1 MPVWSKHFGH
11 GTPLDRLPAVNKP
24 LMVGESGGTYYARP
38 KQMAE
43 FNGPRAYESYAG
55 RNEALAIDVYDNIVR
70 MALPRL
76 AYFSASETAWFGVE
90 HLNFGYR
97 DFTRLPGKDDGVFF
111 TKPFVE
117 GKPGIQPERLPPYVA
132 ALNPGWD
139 PSLPLYKP
147 LAMFDAQKAA
157 LAKDGPQPSPW
168 SQRTQTPP
176 RPAAPAPTIEKV
188 GFIGDRNGPLARR
201 LVALGVPLAEGAQ
214 AFNIADGVAPTE
226 DTPGTTLVMLSG
238 ANASA
243 LQPFNCSLTDRSATA
258 LVPDAAHPWTAPF
271 TLPDLYFAEDGPD
284 RFIMRH
290 GSPGRPWTAAA
301 CCCAPATRIGRCST
315 TRRNTPSAPPSCC
328 TSISSNLP
336 ARRWSR
342 PSTAKASCC
351 SARSTGAW
359 PPARRTRSGGG
370 CSPTPASSSAN
381 PPMRTSPR
389 STSMVLCSTRSPSAG
404 FPPRAS
410 RPR

>member
-1 MPVWSKHFGH
+1 M
-11 GTPLDRLPAVNKP
+11 
-24 LMVGESGGTYYARP
+24 
-38 KQMAE
+38 
-43 FNGPRAYESYAG
+43 
-55 RNEALAIDVYDNIVR
+55 DVYDNIVR

-117 GKPGIQPERLPPYVA
+117 GKPGIQPEPAALCRRAESRLGPVA
-132 ALNPGWD
+132 A
-139 PSLPLYKP
+139 
-147 LAMFDAQKAA
+147 A
-157 LAKDGPQPSPW
+157 LQTAGDVRRAEGRVG
-168 SQRTQTPP
+168 QRW
-176 RPAAPAPTIEKV
+176 PAAVAVEPADTNAAASRCAAPTIEKV

-214 AFNIADGVAPTE
+214 AFNIADGVAPAE

-238 ANASA
+238 AKPST

-290 GSPGRPWTAAA
+290 GIAGPAVERGRVLLRQRHGLVVVQRSAGTRQVRRRRAARTSRQTFRRGAGRDRPRQRQAAA
-301 CCCAPATRIGRCST
+301 
-315 TRRNTPSAPPSCC
+315 
-328 TSISSNLP
+328 LL
-336 ARRWSR
+336 ARL
-342 PSTAKASCC
+342 
-351 SARSTGAW
+351 ARW
-359 PPARRTRSGGG
+359 PPAPRTRSGGG

-389 STSMVLCSTRSPSAG
+389 STSMARCSTRSPSAG